1 MIMVDNDLSSLSLEE
16 LEAKLKD
23 LKGRIP
29 AHSIRPAMISELEE
43 LEDEIE
49 KRKKSQKNGIS

>member
-1 MIMVDNDLSSLSLEE
+1 MVDNDLSSLSLEE